1 MVIKVTLPAGM
12 SSASVSGLHQWD
24 YGQVLE
30 IESPD
35 LPSIIEVHFSCQG
48 MTEATVRSCSVV
60 DGVASVTIPDECLEQ
75 SQPITAWVYEIEG
88 TQGRTTKTITLPV
101 ISRIRPRRSETI
113 PVEIADAYTE
123 LITKVNEL
131 IESIAGGGVTVGHAE
146 TATNANYAA
155 SAGVAHTATNAATAN
170 YATTAE
176 KAHTLTQTL
185 PPEKGGTGYTSLV
198 ELSAALGVG
207 QGGGGSLDY
216 ATNAGHASTADSAG
230 YATSA
235 GALDT
240 PFGYRYD
247 YSYIDDL
254 FTAIGDTG
262 SVKNAEVA
270 MALHNPYG
278 TNYDYS
284 YINDLFQAVD
294 DLTARV
300 VFLEKQITSNNGGTL
315 M

>member
-35 LPSIIEVHFSCQG
+35 LPPIIEVHFSCQG

-101 ISRIRPRRSETI
+101 ISRIRPRRSETV
-113 PVEIADAYTE
+113 PVEVVDAYTE

-131 IESIAGGGVTVGHAE
+131 IDSLATGKVTVGHAE

-155 SAGVAHTATNAATAN
+155 SAGVAQQAAEVTYAN
-170 YATTAE
+170 RARVADLAGIAE
-176 KAHTLTQTL
+176 
-185 PPEKGGTGYTSLV
+185 
-198 ELSAALGVG
+198 
-207 QGGGGSLDY
+207 
-216 ATNAGHASTADSAG
+216 TADCFENP
-230 YATSA
+230 AT
-235 GALDT
+235 GA
-240 PFGYRYD
+240 RYGFCEIE
-247 YSYIDDL
+247 SII
-254 FTAIGDTG
+254 ARI
-262 SVKNAEVA
+262 E
-270 MALHNPYG
+270 ALEAAN
-278 TNYDYS
+278 
-284 YINDLFQAVD
+284 
-294 DLTARV
+294 
-300 VFLEKQITSNNGGTL
+300 K
-315 M
+315 